1 VAAATS
7 TRNVSLGVHRLGLEA
22 ELSDPE
28 RSGRMERAGLSKD
41 HCWRWGE
48 SMGAVGA
55 AMVRVGVVAMD
66 CIVCVCGQR
75 VQAHKGRGRGSRSWV
90 GVRDDYLWWNG
101 GALAGRC

>member
-55 AMVRVGVVAMD
+55 AMVRVVWMGVVAMD
-66 CIVCVCGQR
+66 CSVWR
-75 VQAHKGRGRGSRSWV
+75 
-90 GVRDDYLWWNG
+90 
-101 GALAGRC
+101 

>member
-28 RSGRMERAGLSKD
+28 RSGRMESAGLSKD

-55 AMVRVGVVAMD
+55 AMVWVGCGVVWWRWIVL
-66 CIVCVCGQR
+66 CVCVWTKGTGTQRMGKGQQ
-75 VQAHKGRGRGSRSWV
+75 V
-90 GVRDDYLWWNG
+90 
-101 GALAGRC
+101 LAVVCEGQQVLG